1 MLFTTIREEPF
12 QFWFN
17 IPIAIIHSA
26 SLVLITVANMKLF
39 DLTIKFT
46 KENLIYCEII
56 SAVIFL
62 ALANILNLLANG
74 IHNYLYSVRTIKLK
88 GDLEELVHKKISN
101 IECINFEN
109 AIFLD
114 KLEKAK
120 KGIETG
126 IFASDL
132 FITII
137 SFYIP
142 YFIFMTLLLKN
153 IHKSLVLVALFIFAP
168 IILGQYIRSKLYSK
182 QEDEL
187 SQLRRKIAQRENE
200 IYSVKYFKETR
211 HLKAADFLIKT
222 YQDIIKTYNSLRWK
236 TEKKSLYIL
245 WLSNIITALG
255 FFAVLFILFYLLVK
269 DQVSAGTLAALVMSL
284 NTMFGTAEEVVN
296 VHIGNIAENIV
307 GVKNLVEFL
316 ELDECINNYG
326 GLEIDWTKGVEL
338 KDVFFKYPNCENYVL
353 RDINMK
359 IKHGDTIA
367 IVGANGSGKTTLLNI
382 ISGIFTPT
390 HGELYLAGVN
400 RRECGGSVAFKRESV
415 ILQNYQRYKM
425 TAKENVTIS
434 DQEKDFNFSEYNDIM
449 NAVDF
454 EKEFDEAVILSKEFG
469 GIDISGGQWQKLAIA
484 RGLYRN
490 SSILLCDEPT
500 SSIDPME
507 EDKVYNVFKDISNC
521 KTTII
526 ISHRL
531 ASVKFVSKI
540 IVMDNGQIV
549 EQGSHDELMR
559 KEGVY
564 AKLYKTQSDW
574 YRSEYD
580 DSLYCP

>member
-1 MLFTTIREEPF
+1 MKKKNHINSSLFFMLFTTIREEPF

-153 IHKSLVLVALFIFAP
+153 IRKSLVLVALFIFAP

-307 GVKNLVEFL
+307 GVKNLVE
-316 ELDECINNYG
+316 
-326 GLEIDWTKGVEL
+326 
-338 KDVFFKYPNCENYVL
+338 
-353 RDINMK
+353 
-359 IKHGDTIA
+359 
-367 IVGANGSGKTTLLNI
+367 
-382 ISGIFTPT
+382 
-390 HGELYLAGVN
+390 
-400 RRECGGSVAFKRESV
+400 
-415 ILQNYQRYKM
+415 
-425 TAKENVTIS
+425 
-434 DQEKDFNFSEYNDIM
+434 
-449 NAVDF
+449 
-454 EKEFDEAVILSKEFG
+454 
-469 GIDISGGQWQKLAIA
+469 
-484 RGLYRN
+484 
-490 SSILLCDEPT
+490 
-500 SSIDPME
+500 
-507 EDKVYNVFKDISNC
+507 
-521 KTTII
+521 
-526 ISHRL
+526 
-531 ASVKFVSKI
+531 
-540 IVMDNGQIV
+540 
-549 EQGSHDELMR
+549 
-559 KEGVY
+559 
-564 AKLYKTQSDW
+564 
-574 YRSEYD
+574 
-580 DSLYCP
+580 